1 MLASGRCNKMKKAA
15 IYDPYLDTLG
25 GGERYCLTVAEI
37 LLNNGYQV
45 DLFWSGDQELISK
58 AKDRFNLDIDK
69 LNLVPD
75 IFHLSPSKLDLI
87 DDTNSLKSISV
98 NPPEKHDIFTKIKT
112 IIIRL
117 IKLRRYDLVFYLSDG
132 SLPFLFSKINLL
144 HIQVPF
150 NHLSNSPIQK
160 ILREIKTKTYR
171 HIICNSQ
178 FTQKFTK
185 KNLPQKTTV
194 LYPPVDIDKFY
205 QAQNKENIILSV
217 GRFDN
222 ILNAKKQDVLIYAFN
237 KLTKLMPNHDW
248 KLVLAGG
255 SLENPDQNYYLKC
268 LKEMAQNQNID
279 FIVNPNFKQLT
290 QLYSLS
296 KIYWHAAGHE
306 VDEENN
312 PEKTEHFGMTVVEAM
327 ASGAVPIVVNKGGLG
342 EIVED
347 NHNGQLWENISQ
359 LTEKT
364 ISLIKSP
371 ETLKKMS
378 ENAQI
383 YSQNFSKQKFTNK
396 FIKLIS

>member
-1 MLASGRCNKMKKAA
+1 MLVSGRCNKMKKAA

-37 LLNNGYQV
+37 LLKNGYQV
-45 DLFWSGDQELISK
+45 DLFWSGDQELITK
-58 AKDRFNLDIDK
+58 AKERFNLEIEDLK
-69 LNLVPD
+69 LVPD
-75 IFHLSPSKLDLI
+75 IFHLSPSKIDLI
-87 DDTNSLKSISV
+87 DDTSSLKTLSI
-98 NPPEKHDIFTKIKT
+98 NPPGKQDTISKIKT
-112 IIIRL
+112 IVTRL
-117 IKLRRYDLVFYLSDG
+117 KKLSSYDLIFYLSDG

-144 HIQVPF
+144 HVQVPF
-150 NHLSNSPIQK
+150 NNLSQNPLDKLLRK
-160 ILREIKTKTYR
+160 IKIKNYR
-171 HIICNSQ
+171 HIICNSD
-178 FTQKFTK
+178 FTQKFTQ

-194 LYPPVDIDKFY
+194 LYPPVDIEKFSP
-205 QAQNKENIILSV
+205 AKNKENIILSV

-237 KLTKLMPNHDW
+237 KLTKLHPNHGW

-255 SLENPDQNYYLKC
+255 SLESPDKNYYLKC
-268 LKEMAQNQNID
+268 LKDMAQNQNID
-279 FIVNPNFKQLT
+279 FIINPSFKELT

-306 VDEENN
+306 VDQDNN

-327 ASGAVPIVVNKGGLG
+327 ASGAVPVVVSKGGLT

-347 NHNGQLWENISQ
+347 DKNGYLWDSISE
-359 LTEKT
+359 LVGKT
-364 ISLIKSP
+364 HSLMSSP
-371 ETLKKMS
+371 EVLEKLSK
-378 ENAQI
+378 NALD